1 MKKEKV
7 ATVTVTYNRK
17 DLLIKNIKA
26 ILEQTYKID
35 CIIVVDNNST
45 DGTREAVNLEFG
57 KDDRIKYIFLDEN
70 IGGAGGFYT
79 GCKYA
84 YENKFDWVILMDDD
98 GRPQNIYTIQNLF
111 EEIQNMGLKSNKKVV
126 LNSLVVCDEKKLS
139 FGLFDSEDTIKEIQ
153 ESTNTNIIINR
164 INPFNGTLISR
175 TLMEEIGFPN
185 KDFFIKGDEF
195 DYQCRAMKANAY
207 IATVV
212 DSLYY
217 HPKIEEKNT
226 RSLKIFNKKLKFF
239 IEAPWKEYYR
249 SRNYTFSYI
258 RDGKKMIAKKQFF
271 KRITCAI
278 VCKCNKVKTIKMII
292 KGYKDGKNG
301 RLGNTVKP

>member
-45 DGTREAVNLEFG
+45 DGTQYAINEEFG
-57 KDDRIKYIFLDEN
+57 ENNKIKYIHLEEN

-84 YENKFDWVILMDDD
+84 YENEYDWVILMDDD
-98 GRPQNIYTIQNLF
+98 GRPQDIYTIQKLF
-111 EEIQNMGLKSNKKVV
+111 EEIKNRGIESDKKVMV
-126 LNSLVVCDEKKLS
+126 NSLVICDEKNLS
-139 FGLFDSEDTIKEIQ
+139 FGLFDSEDTIKRVK
-153 ESTNTNIIINR
+153 ESTDENTIKNR
-164 INPFNGTLISR
+164 INPFNGTLISKE
-175 TLMEEIGFPN
+175 LIKEIGFPN

-207 IATVV
+207 IATVI

-226 RSLKIFNKKLKFF
+226 RSLKIFNKKFKFF
-239 IEAPWKEYYR
+239 IEVPWKEYYR

-258 RDGKKMIAKKQFF
+258 KAGKKNIAKKLFI
-271 KRITCAI
+271 KRIIGAI
-278 VCKCNKVKTIKMII
+278 VCKCNRIKTIKMIV

>member
-17 DLLIKNIKA
+17 NLLKENINA
-26 ILEQTYKID
+26 IMEQSYNID
-35 CIIVVDNNST
+35 SIIIVDNNST
-45 DGTREAVNLEFG
+45 DGTKEEIDEEFG
-57 KDDRIKYIFLDEN
+57 KNDKIKYILLEEN

-84 YENKFDWVILMDDD
+84 YENGYDWIILMDDD
-98 GRPQNIYTIQNLF
+98 GRPQNIYTIQKLF
-111 EEIQNMGLKSNKKVV
+111 EEIQNMGLKSNKKVMV
-126 LNSLVVCDEKKLS
+126 NSLVVCDEKKLS
-139 FGLFDSEDTIKEIQ
+139 FGLFDSEDTVKEIQ

-175 TLMEEIGFPN
+175 ALIEEIGFPN

-207 IATVV
+207 VATVV

-226 RSLKIFNKKLKFF
+226 RSLKIFNKKFKFF

-258 RDGKKMIAKKQFF
+258 KAGEKKIAKKLFI
-271 KRITCAI
+271 KRIIGAI
-278 VCKCNKVKTIKMII
+278 VCKCNRIKTIKMIV

>member
-1 MKKEKV
+1 MNNEKV

-17 DLLIKNIKA
+17 NLLKKNINA
-26 ILEQTYKID
+26 IIEQTYDVD
-35 CIIVVDNNST
+35 CIIIVDNNST
-45 DGTREAVNLEFG
+45 DGTREEINKEFG
-57 KDDRIKYIFLDEN
+57 KNDKIKYIFLEEN

-84 YENKFDWVILMDDD
+84 YENGYDWIILMDDD
-98 GRPQNIYTIQNLF
+98 GRPQNIYTIQKLF
-111 EEIQNMGLKSNKKVV
+111 AKIKNKK
-126 LNSLVVCDEKKLS
+126 LNSNDKIMINSLVVCDNYNLS
-139 FGLFDSEDTIKEIQ
+139 FQLLETENTVQKVEEAAKENVIV
-153 ESTNTNIIINR
+153 NR
-164 INPFNGTLISR
+164 INPFNGTLISKE
-175 TLMEEIGFPN
+175 LIKEIGFPN

-207 IATVV
+207 VATVV

-226 RSLKIFNKKLKFF
+226 RSLKIFNKKFKFF

-258 RDGKKMIAKKQFF
+258 KSGEKNIAKKLFI
-271 KRITCAI
+271 KRIIGAI
-278 VCKCNKVKTIKMII
+278 VCKCNRIKTIKMIV